1 MYTCGVYN
9 GMLPLDE
16 VTQKLSKSFHKAAIN
31 AFPHKRMS
39 PNLVKSY
46 KIVGIMR
53 NVVIHGDVCNVK

>member
-1 MYTCGVYN
+1 
-9 GMLPLDE
+9 MLPLDE